1 MAGESTA
8 DQSTADQSMACLKLR
23 LLGRFR
29 ADSAT
34 GAPLT
39 IASKK
44 GQALLAFLALSAG
57 QSHHRDRLAMLLWSD
72 RPDDRA
78 RHSLRQCVLTVR
90 KGLGDAADAALL
102 ADDDGLSLDPAAVE
116 VDALVFA
123 RLVEEG
129 SRDALARALALYQ
142 GDLLEDL
149 NVRSEEFEAWLRAER
164 PRYRALAVDGLT
176 ALAERHA
183 ESGDAEAAIEACHR
197 LLRLD
202 PLHEPA
208 HRLLMRS
215 LAELGRRAAALR
227 QYQVCVEVLKDE
239 LGAEPE
245 AETTQLFDRIR
256 SQTYE
261 GAESGAEGAAGAEGR
276 APAAAAGAPA
286 SPSRDLSEGFLAA
299 KRLAVTL
306 QLTWRRTLL
315 LAQAV
320 LAGARQR
327 LAWMLAGA
335 VGALAAVGLVVWFAF
350 LAGDDGAGFS
360 PVRPAEFA
368 LPLPKTPSI
377 AVLPFETLG
386 DNPAQADLADGITE
400 GITDALSIMSEM
412 FVIAPGTTIQIETPF
427 NLPKAAK
434 DLGVRY
440 LLLGSIQW
448 SSDQVRVSARLIDAL
463 QAQQIWA
470 ARYDREVK
478 QIFQLQDD
486 ITQEIV
492 TALQVQMTE
501 GEQERISFQHGTD
514 NLEAWMLAGNGL
526 KLLRRLTREDNLR
539 ARGLYRR
546 ATSLDPDYPGAWAGL
561 AWTYF
566 VDARFGWSASPE
578 QALERAAAY
587 AQKAVE
593 LDPNRPRTYAILGN
607 LSLMKG
613 DHAKAIE
620 LLERG
625 VELSPN
631 GADVVALLGLGLTY
645 TGDYQ
650 RAISLIERAMRL
662 SPYYPAW
669 YRWSLGRAYRLAG
682 RHVEAL
688 AWLEAAGGGPPSLI
702 QRVELI
708 ATYSEMRRLIAARAE
723 AAAVLKD
730 YPRFSVRQWTRW
742 PPYQNPAVAEREARA
757 LARAGLPN

>member
-1 MAGESTA
+1 MADE
-8 DQSTADQSMACLKLR
+8 SMANLKLR

-29 ADSAT
+29 AESGT
-34 GAPLT
+34 GEPLA

-90 KGLGDAADAALL
+90 KGLGDDADAALR

-123 RLVEEG
+123 HLVEEG
-129 SRDALARALALYQ
+129 SRDALERALALYD

-164 PRYRALAVDGLT
+164 PRFRNLAVDGLT
-176 ALAERHA
+176 ALAEQQA

-208 HRLLMRS
+208 HRLLMRL

-227 QYQVCVEVLKDE
+227 QYQVCAEALKDE

-256 SQTYE
+256 SQSYE
-261 GAESGAEGAAGAEGR
+261 SADEGAAAAERVEGGEAR
-276 APAAAAGAPA
+276 ARAVAAAPPAA
-286 SPSRDLSEGFLAA
+286 PSRDLSEGFLAA

-315 LAQAV
+315 LVQAV

-360 PVRPAEFA
+360 PVRPTEFV

-440 LLLGSIQW
+440 LLLGSVQW
-448 SSDQVRVSARLIDAL
+448 SSDQVRVSARLVDAL

-578 QALERAAAY
+578 QALERAAGY
-587 AQKAVE
+587 ARKAVE

-669 YRWSLGRAYRLAG
+669 YRWSLGRAYRLVG

-688 AWLEAAGGGPPSLI
+688 AWLEAAGNGGSPSLI

-730 YPRFSVRQWTRW
+730 YPQFSVRQWTRW

-757 LARAGLPN
+757 LARAGLPD